1 MKLIIYNIEN
11 SKADRTGERLCRVNR
26 KTGVISFSGEMVKC
40 LELKAGDRVQ
50 LANDEE
56 NKKNWF
62 ICKTDSEAGFPITG
76 KDKTLLIRNSFVAGL
91 LLSSVKIE
99 KSASFL
105 IANDAEEIDGVKY
118 YQLITTK
125 PINVD
130 ATKNFKKKG

>member
-11 SKADRTGERLCRVNR
+11 SKVDRSGERLCRVNR
-26 KTGVISFSGEMVKC
+26 KTGVISFSGELAKC

-62 ICKTDSEAGFPITG
+62 ICKTDSEAGFIVTG

-91 LLSSVKIE
+91 LLNSLKIE

-105 IANDAEEIDGVKY
+105 VAKEPEKVEGSEY
-118 YQLITTK
+118 YQLVTTK

-130 ATKNFKKKG
+130 TSKVFKKKG

>member
-11 SKADRTGERLCRVNR
+11 SKADRNGERLCRVNR
-26 KTGVISFSGEMVKC
+26 KTGVISFSGELVKC
-40 LELKAGDRVQ
+40 LDLKAGDRIIVAADQ
-50 LANDEE
+50 EDKKGWYISKTE
-56 NKKNWF
+56 N
-62 ICKTDSEAGFPITG
+62 EAGFIVTG

-91 LLSSVKIE
+91 LLSSMKIE

-105 IANDAEEIDGVKY
+105 VAKEPVEIEGEKY

-130 ATKNFKKKG
+130 TTKNFKKKG

>member
-26 KTGVISFSGEMVKC
+26 KAGVITFSGEMVKC
-40 LELKAGDRVQ
+40 LDLKAGDRVIVAADQ
-50 LANDEE
+50 EDKKGWYISKTE
-56 NKKNWF
+56 N
-62 ICKTDSEAGFPITG
+62 EAGFIVTG
-76 KDKTLLIRNSFVAGL
+76 KDKTLLFHNSFVAGL
-91 LLSSVKIE
+91 LLSSMKIE

-105 IANDAEEIDGVKY
+105 VAKEPVEIEGEKY

-130 ATKNFKKKG
+130 TTKNFKKKG

>member
-11 SKADRTGERLCRVNR
+11 SKVDRSGERLCRVNR
-26 KTGVISFSGEMVKC
+26 KTGVISFSGELVKC

-62 ICKTDSEAGFPITG
+62 ICKTDSEAGFIVTG

-91 LLSSVKIE
+91 LLNSLKIE

-105 IANDAEEIDGVKY
+105 VAKEPEKVEGSEY
-118 YQLITTK
+118 YQLVTTK

-130 ATKNFKKKG
+130 TSKVFKKKG